1 MPALNGL
8 MLIDQILI
16 EKIFKFAVVGFSAFV
31 VDFSTLYIFKE
42 KVRVNKYVANTIAFV
57 VSASFNFAL
66 NRAWSFGS
74 QDPNIAAQALKFAVS
89 MSIGF
94 LIATGF
100 IYLFSD
106 KLKFNFYLSKLL
118 AISIAMIWNFGM
130 ANLVIFAQ

>member
-1 MPALNGL
+1 

-42 KVRVNKYVANTIAFV
+42 KVKVNKYVANTIAFV

-66 NRAWSFGS
+66 NRAWSFSS
-74 QDPNIAAQALKFAVS
+74 QDPNITAQALKFAVS

-130 ANLVIFAQ
+130 ANLVIFAH

>member
-1 MPALNGL
+1 MV
-8 MLIDQILI
+8 IDQILI

-31 VDFSTLYIFKE
+31 VDFSTLYFFKE
-42 KVRVNKYVANTIAFV
+42 KVKVNKYVANTIAFV
-57 VSASFNFAL
+57 VSASFNFVL

-74 QDPNIAAQALKFAVS
+74 QDPNITAQALKFAVS

-106 KLKFNFYLSKLL
+106 KLKFNFYISKLL

-130 ANLVIFAQ
+130 ANLVIFAH

>member
-1 MPALNGL
+1 MPALNGP

-42 KVRVNKYVANTIAFV
+42 KVKVNKYVANTIAFV

-66 NRAWSFGS
+66 NRAWSFSS
-74 QDPNIAAQALKFAVS
+74 QDPNITAQALKFAVS

-130 ANLVIFAQ
+130 ANLVIFAH

>member
-1 MPALNGL
+1 MPALNGP

-42 KVRVNKYVANTIAFV
+42 KVQVNKYVANTIAFV

-66 NRAWSFGS
+66 NRAWSFSS
-74 QDPNIAAQALKFAVS
+74 QDPNITAQALKFAVS

-130 ANLVIFAQ
+130 ANLVLFAH